1 MPKIAAEPGSWTQV
15 QVSPGR
21 LAAADQL
28 TWLVIGSPLN
38 RCLLTGTEGAAED
51 AAPVADA
58 VDLFLAGYGT

>member
-1 MPKIAAEPGSWTQV
+1 VGAVAQGHEGALE
-15 QVSPGR
+15 GH
-21 LAAADQL
+21 AADQL

>member
-1 MPKIAAEPGSWTQV
+1 
-15 QVSPGR
+15 
-21 LAAADQL
+21 L